1 MFTGIIKEVGTID
14 KIEKAKQG
22 IKISV
27 KCQKILQGLNLGDS
41 ISVDGVCLTAS
52 SISKNSFS
60 AYAGEETIRKT
71 TLSQLKKGALV
82 NLEPALKPQD
92 PIGGHF
98 VQGHIEGIGKVVDIS
113 KKGDEIHLKIKI
125 PKELLK
131 NVIEKGSIAVSG
143 VSLTV
148 SAIKSDV
155 VDIFLIPFTLN
166 STNLKNLEKDS
177 PVNIETDILCRTVVS
192 FLEKKEGLT
201 IKDLID
207 KGY

>member
-22 IKISV
+22 IKISI
-27 KCQKILQGLNLGDS
+27 KCQKVLEALNLGDS
-41 ISVDGVCLTAS
+41 VSVDGVCLTAS
-52 SISKNSFS
+52 AISKNSFS
-60 AYAGEETIRKT
+60 VYASEETIKKT
-71 TLSQLKKGALV
+71 TLAKLRKGAFV
-82 NLEPALKPQD
+82 NLEPALKAQD

-98 VQGHIEGIGKVVDIS
+98 VQGHIEGIGKVLSIS
-113 KKGDEIHLKIKI
+113 KKGEEIHLKIKI

-192 FLEKKEGLT
+192 FLEKREGLT

>member
-27 KCQKILQGLNLGDS
+27 KCQQVLQGLNLGDS
-41 ISVDGVCLTAS
+41 VSVDGVCLTAS
-52 SISKNSFS
+52 AISKNFFS
-60 AYAGEETIRKT
+60 VYASEETIKKT
-71 TLSQLKKGALV
+71 TLAHLRKGTLV
-82 NLEPALKPQD
+82 NLEPALKAQD

-98 VQGHIEGIGKVVDIS
+98 VQGHIEGIGKVLSIS
-113 KKGDEIHLKIKI
+113 KKGEEIHLKIKI

-155 VDIFLIPFTLN
+155 IDIFLIPFTLN

-192 FLEKKEGLT
+192 FLEKREGLT
-201 IKDLID
+201 IKNLLDE
-207 KGY
+207 GY

>member
-22 IKISV
+22 IKISI
-27 KCQKILQGLNLGDS
+27 KCQKVLEGLNLGDS
-41 ISVDGVCLTAS
+41 VSVDGVCLTAS
-52 SISKNSFS
+52 AISKNSFS
-60 AYAGEETIRKT
+60 VYASEETIKKT
-71 TLSQLKKGALV
+71 TLAKLRKGALV
-82 NLEPALKPQD
+82 NLEPALKAQD

-98 VQGHIEGIGKVVDIS
+98 VQGHIEGIGRVLSIS
-113 KKGDEIHLKIKI
+113 KKGEEIHLKIKI

-192 FLEKKEGLT
+192 FLEKREGLT
-201 IKDLID
+201 IKDIID
-207 KGY
+207 EGY

>member
-22 IKISV
+22 IKISI
-27 KCQKILQGLNLGDS
+27 KCQKVLEGLNLGDS
-41 ISVDGVCLTAS
+41 VSVDGVCLTAS
-52 SISKNSFS
+52 AISKNSFS
-60 AYAGEETIRKT
+60 VYASEETIKKT
-71 TLSQLKKGALV
+71 TLAKLRKGALV
-82 NLEPALKPQD
+82 NLEPALKAQD

-98 VQGHIEGIGKVVDIS
+98 VQGHIEGIGRVLSIS
-113 KKGDEIHLKIKI
+113 KKGEEIHLKIKI

-192 FLEKKEGLT
+192 FLEKREGLT